1 MAKRAGSFSGCFDPH
16 TLDKFRDLCLKQG
29 RQYTKV
35 LERLAEAYIYT
46 DGSILHE
53 PRMNSVS
60 EVSEEPATVSD
71 IKDLQDQID
80 AISKE
85 LNCNALDL
93 KIKSIEKKLKKLEK

>member
-53 PRMNSVS
+53 PSATTFS
-60 EVSEEPATVSD
+60 EASEEPATISD
-71 IKDLQDQID
+71 IQDLQDQINV
-80 AISKE
+80 ISKE
-85 LNCNALDL
+85 LNCKALEL
-93 KIKSIEKKLKKLEK
+93 KIKGMEKKLMKLEQ